1 MSDPIVV
8 PNASSSVTVTSAMPG
23 SPVSMVPSP
32 SRSANTW
39 PPTQAAPEPL
49 PGSRSPKSWFV
60 RPVIGT
66 VSGPNSSGVVDVY
79 PAGWIS
85 RTRYEPGAMP
95 VKA

>member
-1 MSDPIVV
+1 M
-8 PNASSSVTVTSAMPG
+8 PNAEQCDRDIGNPG
-23 SPVSMVPSP
+23 LAGVDGAVAVAVGEHVAPG
-32 SRSANTW
+32 
-39 PPTQAAPEPL
+39 TQAAPEPL